1 MITAPKG
8 GYFMRFVFYPAV
20 FHPEEVGYS
29 VTVPDV
35 EGCFTQGDDMNEAV
49 AMTQE
54 AIGLM
59 LEDCKV
65 YPKPSSPAD
74 IRTEPGDFVT
84 MIPFDEAAYKKQ
96 QKPVKKTLS
105 IPAWLNEAAEEAH
118 VNFSGVL
125 QDALKAKLNIG

>member
-1 MITAPKG
+1 MIPAPKG
-8 GYFMRFVFYPAV
+8 GLFYAFVFYPAV

-84 MIPFDEAAYKKQ
+84 MIPLMRPPTKSSRS
-96 QKPVKKTLS
+96 LS
-105 IPAWLNEAAEEAH
+105 KRH
-118 VNFSGVL
+118 
-125 QDALKAKLNIG
+125 

>member
-1 MITAPKG
+1 M
-8 GYFMRFVFYPAV
+8 
-20 FHPEEVGYS
+20 
-29 VTVPDV
+29 PDV

-59 LEDCKV
+59 LEDCKG

-96 QKPVKKTLS
+96 QKPVKRR
-105 IPAWLNEAAEEAH
+105 
-118 VNFSGVL
+118 
-125 QDALKAKLNIG
+125 

>member
-1 MITAPKG
+1 MIPAPKG
-8 GYFMRFVFYPAV
+8 GNFMRFIFYPAV
-20 FHPEEVGYS
+20 FHAEETGYS
-29 VTVPDV
+29 VSVPDV

-49 AMTQE
+49 AMTQA

-65 YPKPSSPAD
+65 YPKPSTPAAC
-74 IRTEPGDFVT
+74 RCEPGDFVV
-84 MIPFDEAAYKKQ
+84 MIPFDEAAYKKM

-105 IPAWLNEAAEEAH
+105 IPAWLNDAAEEAH

-125 QDALKAKLNIG
+125 QEALKEKLNIG

>member
-1 MITAPKG
+1 MTAG
-8 GYFMRFVFYPAV
+8 RSSWAV
-20 FHPEEVGYS
+20 SYTH
-29 VTVPDV
+29 
-35 EGCFTQGDDMNEAV
+35 
-49 AMTQE
+49 
-54 AIGLM
+54 L
-59 LEDCKV
+59 